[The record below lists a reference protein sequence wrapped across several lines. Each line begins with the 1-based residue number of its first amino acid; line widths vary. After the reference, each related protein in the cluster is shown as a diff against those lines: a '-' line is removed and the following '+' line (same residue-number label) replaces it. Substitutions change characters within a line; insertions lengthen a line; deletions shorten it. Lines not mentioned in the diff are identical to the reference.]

1 MRFKAVEVL
10 RDLTQRDLR
19 VLQAVEWGMRWS
31 EYSDVEE
38 IAKRVDLHLEK
49 LFHIL
54 DRLHKMDLVERW
66 IGDYVGYRLTFH
78 GYDCLALDALYKRR
92 VVESLGMPKG
102 LGKESNVFYALSF
115 DGEEILLKIHRIMYQ
130 SFSQVRKKREY
141 TSDKRHISELYASRI
156 SAETEYKYMK
166 KLYQVGAS
174 IPRPIDQN
182 RHMIVMEKIEG
193 IELVRARVAD
203 PAHVLEEIMEF
214 IKIAWN
220 KAHLVHGDLSE
231 HNIIITP
238 DQNVVV
244 IDFPQAVPSDHPT
257 ALDLLKR
264 DIHNLASYFLRKYKL
279 SFDPEEVLE
288 YVMVKETG

>member
-1 MRFKAVEVL
+1 MRFKAVAVL

-31 EYSDVEE
+31 EFSDVEE

-49 LFHIL
+49 LLHIL

-102 LGKESNVFYALSF
+102 LGKESNVFHALSF

-141 TSDKRHISELYASRI
+141 TSDKHHISELYASRI
-156 SAETEYKYMK
+156 SAETEYESMK
-166 KLYQVGAS
+166 KLYRVGAPV
-174 IPRPIDQN
+174 PRPIDQN

-193 IELVRARVAD
+193 VELVRARVPD
-203 PAHVLEEIMEF
+203 PAHVLEEIVEF

-220 KAHLVHGDLSE
+220 RAHLVHGDLSE
-231 HNIIITP
+231 HNVIITP
-238 DQNVVV
+238 DQKVIV
-244 IDFPQAVPSDHPT
+244 IDFPQAVSSDHPT
-257 ALDLLKR
+257 AMDLLRR
-264 DIHNLASYFLRKYKL
+264 DIQNLASYFFRKYKL
-279 SFDPEEVLE
+279 SFDTKEVLE
-288 YVMVKETG
+288 YVMS